1 MKNVYLLIVFFLL
14 IVGGGYVTSESIRVK
29 PSELLSQSPRILQDS
44 IRDAFVVGGFSAV
57 KGGITTYN
65 KTKNRYCTI
74 QPVQEGIYIFKGHL
88 KVVASQQVKNELQH
102 GKGDSYEVYG
112 TVKNRYV
119 HYDEKKDIT
128 TIEIYSNKPF
138 ILSLGKSDNSAFKE
152 NDFELISYSPIDR
165 EDAYN
170 VHIKTINPC
179 ENSSTIVKYHEP
191 TMVVADDGTIIIAA
205 YCETTD
211 GVRNVLNTVS
221 HDEGETWKTNWT
233 SGILSMAWDRINHRL
248 CGVKSGNSYV
258 SYDYGMSWQKIGSY
272 DKTYVTDEMQAYCQQ
287 YRKEEK
293 DAYDKEH
300 SKQRYSYIAYT
311 VNTGNSGIQLENG
324 VICMPMLIRLK
335 KCLAGKDDNNN
346 WIVDANGY
354 CVPVNSKAKGYEKV
368 VAYVIYSKDFG
379 VTWNHSATTPSDIIC
394 EETCIAELLPNQ
406 ICMNSRGGTE
416 SRWSSKPSVR
426 RIFIQHTPIPI
437 RASYAID
444 QWDADWGTNPN
455 NTIED
460 ALVNAD
466 IEKIINFSPSGSNSK
481 GISFWLFC
489 NIYNPGSFARK
500 GLMLRL
506 SVDGR
511 NWVNVSF
518 LTPSNKIIGG
528 YCELASDNSNI
539 YLVYEGNRNTDP
551 LSFVRFDDEMT
562 YKILDAYSKS
572 INDN

>member
-1 MKNVYLLIVFFLL
+1 
-14 IVGGGYVTSESIRVK
+14 
-29 PSELLSQSPRILQDS
+29 
-44 IRDAFVVGGFSAV
+44 
-57 KGGITTYN
+57 
-65 KTKNRYCTI
+65 
-74 QPVQEGIYIFKGHL
+74 
-88 KVVASQQVKNELQH
+88 
-102 GKGDSYEVYG
+102 
-112 TVKNRYV
+112 
-119 HYDEKKDIT
+119 
-128 TIEIYSNKPF
+128 
-138 ILSLGKSDNSAFKE
+138 
-152 NDFELISYSPIDR
+152 
-165 EDAYN
+165 
-170 VHIKTINPC
+170 
-179 ENSSTIVKYHEP
+179 
-191 TMVVADDGTIIIAA
+191 MVVADDGTIIIAA

-426 RIFIQHTPIPI
+426 RVHIQHTPDNS
-437 RASYAID
+437 REYFSID
-444 QWDADWGTNPN
+444 RWDKDWGTSTS

-466 IEKIINFSPSGSNSK
+466 VVKVKNFSAADTNHNP
-481 GISFWLFC
+481 ISFWLFC
-489 NIYNPGSFARK
+489 SIYNPGSFARK

-539 YLVYEGNRNTDP
+539 YLVYEGNRNADP

>member
-1 MKNVYLLIVFFLL
+1 MKSVYFVLLSLL
-14 IVGGGYVTSESIRVK
+14 VMGVGSAASESIIVM
-29 PSELLSQSPRILQDS
+29 PSEIVSQSTRTIDS
-44 IRDAFVVGGFSAV
+44 IKDAFVAGGFSAV
-57 KGGITTYN
+57 KESITTYK
-65 KTKNRYCTI
+65 KTNNRYCTL
-74 QPVQEGIYIFKGHL
+74 QPVQEGVYIFKGHL
-88 KVVASQQVKNELQH
+88 KVVASQRIKNVLQH
-102 GKGDSYEVYG
+102 GIRVSYEVYG
-112 TVKNRYV
+112 VVTNRYV
-119 HYDEKKDIT
+119 RYDEKKDIT
-128 TIEIYSNKPF
+128 TIEIYSDKPF
-138 ILSLGKSDNSAFKE
+138 VLSLGKSDNSAFGE
-152 NDFELISYSPIDR
+152 NEFELISYSPFSN
-165 EDAYN
+165 EDVYN
-170 VHIKTINPC
+170 NHIKTINPC

-205 YCETTD
+205 FCETAD

-221 HDEGETWKTNWT
+221 RDGGETWKTNWT

-258 SYDYGMSWQKIGSY
+258 SYDYGMSWEEIGTY
-272 DKTYVTDEMQAYCQQ
+272 DKTYVTDDMRAYCQQ
-287 YRKEEK
+287 FREEEK
-293 DAYDKEH
+293 EAYERDR
-300 SKQRYSYIAYT
+300 SIQRYSYSAYT

-335 KCLAGKDDNNN
+335 KCLAGKDDSNN

-354 CVPVNSKAKGYEKV
+354 CEPVNTKPKGYEKV

-379 VTWNHSATTPSDIIC
+379 LTWHHSTTTPSDIIC
-394 EETCIAELLPNQ
+394 EETCITELLPNQ

-416 SRWSSKPSVR
+416 SLWSSKPSVR

-466 IEKIINFSPSGSNSK
+466 IEKIKNFSPPGSNSK

-506 SVDGR
+506 SLDGK
-511 NWVNVSF
+511 NWVNVSY

-528 YCELASDNSNI
+528 YCELASDNSHI
-539 YLVYEGNRNTDP
+539 YLVYEGNREKDP
-551 LSFVRFDDEMT
+551 LSFVRLDDEMT
-562 YKILDAYSKS
+562 YKILDAYNKS
-572 INDN
+572 INNN